1 MKIEKGIIKK
11 VALITSGS
19 LSLGLGVLG
28 IFLPILPTTPFL
40 LLSAACYANS
50 SKKFHRWLLGNK
62 VFGKYIKDYKE
73 KRGLTLKTK
82 ITAIAV
88 LWLTISCSAFFA
100 VDILWVKF
108 LLFLVAIGVTIHL
121 IHIKTIKS

>member
-1 MKIEKGIIKK
+1 MKIEWGIIKK
-11 VALITSGS
+11 AALITSGS

-82 ITAIAV
+82 ITAITV

-100 VDILWVKF
+100 VDIIWVKF

-121 IHIKTIKS
+121 IYIKTIKP